1 MVETSNYID
10 DALWSK
16 DPKKIESRE
25 QTIILPAQQIFGKS
39 LPPDKQYWAMCSS
52 YFNNEGKT
60 TGELHQMLD
69 AGLIT
74 SDQFYGVDN
83 QQHIIDKNKEY
94 YPDINWI
101 CNDFVK
107 AMKKASI
114 EGTFNPAII
123 NLDNMRQYKKATKYL
138 KKLLSFIDYNVFGEL
153 LVISNIMLNNPRG
166 NHLKVDSIKIIVNY
180 LLKIY
185 SIPDHWTIYPQ
196 YYEYDGT
203 GDRSRT
209 IMGTLL
215 FIKSKHKEIKI
226 TKGRRMSLTK
236 VMKSD
241 IILVNNKNKRNKRNK

>member
-1 MVETSNYID
+1 MTETSNYID
-10 DALWSK
+10 NALWSK
-16 DPKKIESRE
+16 DPKKIQSRE

-52 YFNNEGKT
+52 YFNSEGKT

-101 CNDFVK
+101 CDDFVK
-107 AMKKASI
+107 AMKKASV

-123 NLDNMRQYKKATKYL
+123 NLDNVRQYKKATKYL

-153 LVISNIMLNNPRG
+153 LVISNIMLNNPYG
-166 NHLKVDSIKIIVNY
+166 DKSKKDSTEEIIDY

-185 SIPDHWTIYPQ
+185 SVPDHWTIYPQ
-196 YYEYDGT
+196 YYEYEGT
-203 GDRSRT
+203 GSRSQT
-209 IMGTLL
+209 SLGTLL
-215 FIKSKHKEIKI
+215 FVKSEHREIKV
-226 TKGRRMSLTK
+226 TEGRE
-236 VMKSD
+236 
-241 IILVNNKNKRNKRNK
+241 LVK